1 MNSNQSSGRNNN
13 NKPAA
18 RLTQSF
24 ARPPSI
30 SSAPLL
36 HPQRWVNNERS
47 DFTEMSAHSISSP
60 GSHFPAKQKGTARP
74 LFPPPPL
81 RSSTISSIQHSSLAN
96 SVTRTD
102 NSCQNQNGWKWSN
115 GSAFLQEK
123 ATPPAPI
130 RFNITRPNLLNTSRL
145 NKAIASSSHAFA
157 TTQPL
162 ANSTQAQTKWPE
174 SLQDYVK
181 RAFARC
187 KGATDQ
193 AVTQNA
199 LKELI
204 TEAIAKNH
212 LWTKDWIFEP
222 LPRLVSDG
230 NNVQSNVD
238 KSSPAACTAA
248 MKKSRFHPISTPL
261 CANSRTPT
269 MEQSSAIPILSTTN
283 ENLPISIAP
292 TVNSVITKGNKR
304 RKKNNKQKQAVVE
317 NLTPEE
323 SMRKTQRQQR
333 FLKDQVE
340 IAKQRIYTSMETKP
354 SRVLNVEGDL
364 DLEAMTIKGT
374 CQKVEKE
381 YLRLTSPPHPST
393 VRPENILRKALD
405 LIQTKWK
412 DGSCDYIYACS
423 QLKSIRQDCTVQR
436 LKNAFTVKVYES
448 HARIALQSGDINEF
462 NQCQTQLHELYEEA
476 IPGEAIEFLAYRIL
490 YCIYVGLQAK
500 KADSNTGTLGMYNVL
515 CLLSPQLRQDKVVA
529 HALHVREAVALND
542 YHQFFNLHS
551 EAPNMSG
558 YLMNAMVTTVRL
570 RALRIMCKAYRPH
583 LCLNF
588 IKREFRIRGL
598 EGRRFIKECGI
609 LLVNDKTGEKKLVD
623 TKNSEIVSVLS
634 DQSSLI

>member
-36 HPQRWVNNERS
+36 HPQRCVNNERS

-123 ATPPAPI
+123 ATPSAPI

-304 RKKNNKQKQAVVE
+304 RKK
-317 NLTPEE
+317 
-323 SMRKTQRQQR
+323 
-333 FLKDQVE
+333 
-340 IAKQRIYTSMETKP
+340 
-354 SRVLNVEGDL
+354 
-364 DLEAMTIKGT
+364 
-374 CQKVEKE
+374 
-381 YLRLTSPPHPST
+381 
-393 VRPENILRKALD
+393 
-405 LIQTKWK
+405 
-412 DGSCDYIYACS
+412 
-423 QLKSIRQDCTVQR
+423 
-436 LKNAFTVKVYES
+436 
-448 HARIALQSGDINEF
+448 
-462 NQCQTQLHELYEEA
+462 
-476 IPGEAIEFLAYRIL
+476 
-490 YCIYVGLQAK
+490 
-500 KADSNTGTLGMYNVL
+500 
-515 CLLSPQLRQDKVVA
+515 
-529 HALHVREAVALND
+529 
-542 YHQFFNLHS
+542 
-551 EAPNMSG
+551 
-558 YLMNAMVTTVRL
+558 
-570 RALRIMCKAYRPH
+570 
-583 LCLNF
+583 
-588 IKREFRIRGL
+588 
-598 EGRRFIKECGI
+598 
-609 LLVNDKTGEKKLVD
+609 
-623 TKNSEIVSVLS
+623 
-634 DQSSLI
+634 